1 MLYKKY
7 CGISMWIWI
16 LVVCVGLFEIQKI
29 ICSNKT
35 NETFTNKDINIKVTN
50 YNTSWCGYSKQF
62 QAEWDEFSN
71 LVNNDSVQ
79 FQAEWDAFS
88 NLKKK
93 VNNDSNDSVN
103 YPNIDAVEVKCDKDD
118 ANKLICDNNNVKGYP
133 WIVIDIN
140 NGTDVKNYNYNG
152 PRTKNALLKYINDL
166 VIDDL

>member
-1 MLYKKY
+1 
-7 CGISMWIWI
+7 MWIWI

-35 NETFTNKDINIKVTN
+35 NETFTNKDIKVTN

-62 QAEWDEFSN
+62 QPEWNDFSN
-71 LVNNDSVQ
+71 SVN
-79 FQAEWDAFS
+79 
-88 NLKKK
+88 
-93 VNNDSNDSVN
+93 SVN

-140 NGTDVKNYNYNG
+140 NGTDVKNYNG
-152 PRTKNALLKYINDL
+152 PRTKDALLKYINDL
-166 VIDDL
+166 KIDDL